1 MRFRKLVAIAVL
13 AAPLA
18 AGAFVYQ
25 QRDTR
30 DTARLLDQVMQLV
43 SGRYVDT
50 LGAAQ
55 LYEKAARGL
64 VHELNDPYTTL
75 LSPKE
80 FQAFNTSST
89 GRYGGIGMEIAEVQG
104 YVTVQ
109 KVFPNTPAEQG
120 GVQEGDRIIVID
132 TTNVRGWNV
141 TQVSEALRGP
151 SGTHVNVRFSRPGV
165 TEPIPVTFTRA
176 IIHIPAVPYAM
187 MLDGN
192 VGYVPLIQF
201 NETATRELAQST
213 SRLINEGAK
222 ALIIDLRGNPGGI
235 LDQSLSVSNM
245 FLDRGQEIASV
256 RGRSIEDQLYVA
268 EESPLTSELPLV
280 VLIDG
285 RSASASEIVA
295 GALQDHDR
303 ALVVGTTSFGK
314 GLVQTVFQLSGG
326 YALKMTTAKWYTPSG
341 RSIQKPRTVLPNG
354 QFAEEEP
361 TERLGPG
368 TAVPSDSLETE
379 QEKRKRPQFRSDAG
393 RIVYGGGA
401 ITPDVIVSPDTLTT
415 AEQRLFQAIAPKTQ
429 AFAGALAEYAREL
442 RPQVQAGFTVQ
453 PEWRE
458 EFFRRIGAAGVTI
471 DRQLYDAGAQE
482 MDRILRNRIATMAFG
497 DSTAKRMALQDDKQ
511 LVRALELVQQGQSQS
526 DLFAIAQRLATAQPG
541 RPQ

>member
-1 MRFRKLVAIAVL
+1 MRFQKLVAIAAL
-13 AAPLA
+13 AVPLT

-109 KVFPNTPAEQG
+109 KVFPRTPAEQG

-151 SGTHVNVRFSRPGV
+151 AGTGVNVRFARPGV
-165 TEPIPVTFTRA
+165 AEPIPVRFTRA

-192 VGYVPLIQF
+192 IGYVPLIQF
-201 NETATRELAQST
+201 NETATRELAHSAT
-213 SRLINEGAK
+213 RLINEGAR
-222 ALIIDLRGNPGGI
+222 ALVVDLRGNPGGI
-235 LDQSLSVSNM
+235 LDQSLSISNM
-245 FLDRGQEIASV
+245 FLDRGDEIASV

-268 EESPLTSELPLV
+268 EEAPLTTDLPLV

-354 QFAEEEP
+354 QFADDDTP
-361 TERLGPG
+361 P
-368 TAVPSDSLETE
+368 DSLETE
-379 QEKRKRPQFRSDAG
+379 KDKRDRPQFRSDGG

-401 ITPDVIVSPDTLTT
+401 ITPDVIVQSDTLTT

-429 AFAGALAEYAREL
+429 AFAGTLAEYAREL
-442 RPQVQAGFTVQ
+442 RPQVQPGFTVQ
-453 PEWRE
+453 PPWRE
-458 EFFRRIGAAGVTI
+458 EFYRRLNAAGVTL
-471 DRQLYDAGAQE
+471 DRQLYDGGAEE

-497 DSTAKRMALQDDKQ
+497 DSTAKRMALHEDSQ
-511 LVRALELVQQGQSQS
+511 LVRAMELLRQGQTQA
-526 DLFAIAQRLATAQPG
+526 DLFVIAQRLAAAQPRG
-541 RPQ
+541 NGSPR

>member
-1 MRFRKLVAIAVL
+1 MRFRKLAVVAAL

-30 DTARLLDQVMQLV
+30 DSARLLEQVMQLV
-43 SGRYVDT
+43 SARYVDT

-64 VHELNDPYTTL
+64 VTQLNDPYTTL
-75 LSPKE
+75 LDPRE
-80 FQAFNTSST
+80 FAQFNTSST

-109 KVFPNTPAEQG
+109 KVFPNTPAEHG
-120 GVQEGDRIIVID
+120 GVQEGDRIAIID
-132 TTNVRGWNV
+132 TANVRGWNV

-151 SGTHVNVRFSRPGV
+151 AGTRVNVRFLRPGV
-165 TEPIPVTFTRA
+165 VEPIPVTFTRA

-201 NETATRELAQST
+201 NETATRELHT
-213 SRLINEGAK
+213 SARRLINEGAK
-222 ALIIDLRGNPGGI
+222 AMVIDLRGNPGGI
-235 LDQSLSVSNM
+235 LDQSLSISNM
-245 FLDRGQEIASV
+245 FLPRGKEIASV
-256 RGRSIEDQLYVA
+256 RGRSIEDQVYLA
-268 EESPLTSELPLV
+268 EENPLTTDLPLV

-303 ALVVGTTSFGK
+303 ALIIGTTSFGK

-326 YALKMTTAKWYTPSG
+326 YALKMTTATWYTPVG
-341 RSIQKPRTVLPNG
+341 RSIQKPRRVLPNG
-354 QFAEEEP
+354 QFADDETP
-361 TERLGPG
+361 P
-368 TAVPSDSLETE
+368 DSLETE
-379 QEKRKRPQFRSDAG
+379 ADRRSRPQFRSDGG

-401 ITPDVIVSPDTLTT
+401 ITPDVIVRPDTLSS
-415 AEQRLFQAIAPKTQ
+415 AEQRLFQAIAPKSQ
-429 AFAGALAEYAREL
+429 IFAATLADYAREL
-442 RPQVQAGFTVQ
+442 RPSVQPGFTVD
-453 PEWRE
+453 PTWRE
-458 EFFRRIGAAGVTI
+458 ELYRRITAAGVTV
-471 DRQLYDAGAQE
+471 DRQLWDVGATE
-482 MDRILRNRIATMAFG
+482 MDRILRNRVATISFG
-497 DSTAKRMALQDDKQ
+497 DSTAKRMALHDDPQ
-511 LVRALELVQQGQSQS
+511 LVRALELLQQGSNQA
-526 DLFAIAQRLATAQPG
+526 DLFVIARRIAAAGGT
-541 RPQ
+541 R